1 MTVSLRPSS
10 VRKREAILTAAEKI
24 FLRDGYAGA
33 NMDELA
39 ELAGVSKQ
47 TVYTHFGSKEDLF
60 VALVTAMTTATG
72 DDVDHDLPDPD
83 TAAELSDFLQRHAE
97 RQLAKVMSP
106 RILQLRRLVI
116 GEVARFP
123 QLARALWASGP
134 TRAISAMA
142 ARFRRMDAA
151 GWLHVEDPDTAAAF
165 FNWIVMSKPL
175 NEAMLLGDL
184 AIPDQQALRRHSAEA
199 VRIFLAAHR
208 T

>member
-10 VRKREAILTAAEKI
+10 VRKREAILAAAEKI

-60 VALVTAMTTATG
+60 VALVTAMTTAVG
-72 DDVDHDLPDPD
+72 DDVDHDLPDPG
-83 TAAELSDFLQRHAE
+83 TAAELPDFLQRHAE
-97 RQLAKVMSP
+97 RQLANVMSP

-142 ARFRRMDAA
+142 ARFR
-151 GWLHVEDPDTAAAF
+151 VEDPDTAAAF

-199 VRIFLAAHR
+199 VRIFLTAHR
-208 T
+208 P